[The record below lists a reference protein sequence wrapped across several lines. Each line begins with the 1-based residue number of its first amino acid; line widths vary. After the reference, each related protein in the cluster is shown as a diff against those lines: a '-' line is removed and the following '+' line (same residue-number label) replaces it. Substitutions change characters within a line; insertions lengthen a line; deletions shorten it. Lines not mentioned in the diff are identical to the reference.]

1 MGHEEQYLDVTDLET
16 IKDIGRDIEL
26 EVNGVSVY
34 MARGGRKMIFA
45 LSVQSASMLQ
55 IRYNL
60 DLEIKPDELNLHISL
75 FEIDV

>member
-1 MGHEEQYLDVTDLET
+1 MGHEEQYLDITDLEL
-16 IKDIGRDIEL
+16 IKDTGRDIEL

-34 MARGGRKMIFA
+34 MAGGGRKMIFA
-45 LSVQSASMLQ
+45 LSVQSASMLL

-75 FEIDV
+75 FKIYV